1 MVHSQRLFRNESAG
15 IKHNRASEEERMD
28 LVLSS
33 EAQAGSS
40 AVDTPPASEYFVF
53 AVDDVPEEGHPV
65 DVDYVLNHPSLNEF
79 GIDFFQFE
87 RVARDRIVSNV
98 EVRFSAHAV
107 HSSITT
113 LQWY

>member
-1 MVHSQRLFRNESAG
+1 
-15 IKHNRASEEERMD
+15 MD

-53 AVDDVPEEGHPV
+53 AVDDIPEGGHPV

-87 RVARDRIVSNV
+87 RVARDRVVSNV
-98 EVRFSAHAV
+98 EMLRKGMEEGSLSDEMLEEIFKFSDFAV
-107 HSSITT
+107 VKF
-113 LQWY
+113 LLN